1 MANAR
6 MPRRRRSSD
15 VETRLSLQETLRMYM
30 PLLDNVGTYGER
42 IMDNQM
48 ESDMDNEMDTI
59 GPCTHFVKLG
69 NVQFGSVLQTVPM

>member
-1 MANAR
+1 
-6 MPRRRRSSD
+6 
-15 VETRLSLQETLRMYM
+15 MYM
-30 PLLDNVGTYGER
+30 PLLENVGIYGER